1 MRIGL
6 WQALERLAYDV
17 SIAMNDRTSVLIELG
32 ILADDLTGGMM
43 VASLLEREGVE
54 CPLVSSVAGLAGLPP
69 TATAVVVA
77 RKIRLID
84 AGDAAEEARQTVRA
98 LQDIGCSRFYYKYCA
113 TFDSTEKGNI
123 GPVAEAMIEAS
134 GAQQALFCPAF
145 PEYTV
150 TVFQG
155 RMFLGSTPL
164 GESFKQYDPVTPM
177 TNSNLV
183 EVLQA
188 QSTRKVGLLSHAL
201 LRRGK
206 DAVEQHLA
214 APDAPALYIADAAD
228 DDDLVRIVDFALDW
242 PLTTGADALPVFL
255 ARAWQRDN
263 PDGSKSEPRTLLP
276 ASPGKEAF
284 IAGSCAGPTL
294 RQVDYFEQ
302 RHPVFRIDLL
312 EAAEDPDYVSKVL
325 RWAAERID
333 NEPVAVASSADVD
346 ELKRTQ
352 GALGRTGA
360 AELAD
365 RILGEV
371 AVGLYEQGVRK
382 FIVAGGETSGQ
393 VINSLGIRRVAVSSF
408 DELGGGYCHQ
418 GGADPISFVL
428 KAGALGK
435 EDFCFTAFD
444 RMRIADEG
452 NTNANG

>member
-1 MRIGL
+1 
-6 WQALERLAYDV
+6 
-17 SIAMNDRTSVLIELG
+17 LIELG

-54 CPLVSSVAGLAGLPP
+54 CPLVSSIEGLADLSP

-84 AGDAAEEARQTVRA
+84 AADAVEEARQTVRA

-123 GPVAEAMIEAS
+123 GPVAEAMMEAS
-134 GAQQALFCPAF
+134 GAEQALFCPAF

-164 GESFKQYDPVTPM
+164 GESFKQDDPVTPM

-201 LRRGK
+201 LMRGK
-206 DAVEQHLA
+206 EAVEEHLA
-214 APDAPALYIADAAD
+214 IPDSPDLYIADAAD
-228 DDDLVRIVDFALDW
+228 DDDLVRIVEFALDW

-255 ARAWQRDN
+255 ARGWQTSDS
-263 PDGSKSEPRTLLP
+263 PASKSQPRTLLQ

-284 IAGSCAGPTL
+284 IAGSCAPATL
-294 RQVDYFEQ
+294 SQVSHFEM
-302 RHPVFRIDLL
+302 HYPVFRVDLL
-312 EAAEDPDYVSKVL
+312 EAADDPDYVGKIL
-325 RWAAERID
+325 HWAAD
-333 NEPVAVASSADVD
+333 NVDDGPVAVASSVSVD

-352 GALGRTGA
+352 GALGRSGA
-360 AELAD
+360 ADLAD
-365 RILGEV
+365 RILGKV
-371 AVGLYEQGVRK
+371 AIGLHELGVRK
-382 FIVAGGETSGQ
+382 FVVAGGETSGQ
-393 VINSLGIRRVAVSSF
+393 VINSLGIKKVDVSSF

-418 GGADPISFVL
+418 DGDDPVSFVL

-435 EDFCFTAFD
+435 EDFCFTALD
-444 RMRIADEG
+444 RMRLADRDT
-452 NTNANG
+452 TNAKG

>member
-1 MRIGL
+1 M
-6 WQALERLAYDV
+6 
-17 SIAMNDRTSVLIELG
+17 IELG

-54 CPLVSSVAGLAGLPP
+54 CPLVSSIEGLADLPSS
-69 TATAVVVA
+69 ATAVVVA
-77 RKIRLID
+77 RKIRLVD
-84 AGDAAEEARQTVRA
+84 ADIAAEEAKQTVRA

-123 GPVAEAMIEAS
+123 GPVAEAMLQAS
-134 GAQQALFCPAF
+134 GAKHTLFCPAF
-145 PEYTV
+145 PVHTV

-155 RMFLGSTPL
+155 RMYIGSTPL
-164 GESFKQYDPVTPM
+164 GESFKRGDPVTPM

-188 QSTRKVGLLSHAL
+188 QSTKNVGLLSHAL
-201 LRRGK
+201 LLRGTE
-206 DAVEQHLA
+206 AVEEFIA
-214 APDAPALYIADAAD
+214 KAGAPDLYIVDSAD
-228 DDDLVRIVDFALDW
+228 DDDLARIADFALDW
-242 PLTTGADALPVFL
+242 PLTTGADALPIFL
-255 ARAWQRDN
+255 ARGWQRNN
-263 PDGSKSEPRTLLP
+263 PSGVKSEPRTLLP

-294 RQVDYFEQ
+294 RQVEYFEQ

-312 EAAEDPDYVSKVL
+312 EAAEDADYVSKVL
-325 RWAAERID
+325 QWAEGHID
-333 NEPVAVASSADVD
+333 NGPVAIASSADAE

-352 GALGRTGA
+352 GSLGRRGA
-360 AELAD
+360 ADLAD

-371 AVGLYEQGVRK
+371 AVGLFAQGVRK
-382 FIVAGGETSGQ
+382 FVVAGGETSGQ
-393 VINSLGIRRVAVSSF
+393 VINSLGIRQVEVSSF

-435 EDFCFTAFD
+435 EDFCFTALD
-444 RMRIADEG
+444 RMRLADQEG
-452 NTNANG
+452 AKANG

>member
-1 MRIGL
+1 M
-6 WQALERLAYDV
+6 
-17 SIAMNDRTSVLIELG
+17 IELG

-54 CPLVSSVAGLAGLPP
+54 CPLVSSVDGLADISP

-84 AGDAAEEARQTVRA
+84 SDDAAEEARQTVRA
-98 LQDIGCSRFYYKYCA
+98 LREIGCNRFYYKYCA

-123 GPVAEAMIEAS
+123 GPVAEAMMEAC
-134 GAQQALFCPAF
+134 GTQKALFCPAF

-155 RMFLGSTPL
+155 RMFLGSTLL
-164 GESFKQYDPVTPM
+164 GESFKQHDPVTPM

-188 QSTRKVGLLSHAL
+188 QSKKKVGLLSHAL
-201 LRRGK
+201 LMRGK

-214 APDAPALYIADAAD
+214 APDAPEFYIADAAD
-228 DDDLVRIVDFALDW
+228 DDDLVRIVEFALDW

-255 ARAWQRDN
+255 ARGWKQN
-263 PDGSKSEPRTLLP
+263 SSTVSKSDAKTLLP

-284 IAGSCAGPTL
+284 IAGSCAGATL
-294 RQVDYFEQ
+294 SQVDYFEQ

-312 EAAEDPDYVSKVL
+312 EAADDPDYANKVL
-325 RWAAERID
+325 SWAARRID
-333 NEPVAVASSADVD
+333 KEPVAVASSATVE

-352 GALGRTGA
+352 GSLGREGA
-360 AELAD
+360 AQLAD
-365 RILGEV
+365 KIFGEV
-371 AVGLYEQGVRK
+371 ATGLFDMGVRK
-382 FIVAGGETSGQ
+382 FVVAGGETSGQ
-393 VINSLGIRRVAVSSF
+393 VINSLGIRQLEVSSF

-418 GGADPISFVL
+418 GGADPISLVL

-435 EDFCFTAFD
+435 EDFCLTALG
-444 RMRIADEG
+444 RMRLAEED
-452 NTNANG
+452 NANG

>member
-1 MRIGL
+1 
-6 WQALERLAYDV
+6 
-17 SIAMNDRTSVLIELG
+17 LIELG

-54 CPLVSSVAGLAGLPP
+54 CPLVSSVEGLADLSP

-84 AGDAAEEARQTVRA
+84 AGDATEEALQTVRA

-123 GPVAEAMIEAS
+123 GPVAEAMMEAS
-134 GAQQALFCPAF
+134 GAEQALFCPAF

-164 GESFKQYDPVTPM
+164 GESFKRADPVTPM

-188 QSTRKVGLLSHAL
+188 QSTKKVGLLSHAL
-201 LRRGK
+201 LMRGK
-206 DAVEQHLA
+206 EAVEEHIA
-214 APDAPALYIADAAD
+214 RPDAPDLYIADSAD

-255 ARAWQRDN
+255 ARAWQRAD
-263 PDGSKSEPRTLLP
+263 SIRLKSEPRTLLP

-312 EAAEDPDYVSKVL
+312 AAADDPEYVKKIL
-325 RWAAERID
+325 RWTEERID
-333 NEPVAVASSADVD
+333 NEPIAVASSADVD
-346 ELKRTQ
+346 ELQRTQ
-352 GALGRTGA
+352 AALGRAGA
-360 AELAD
+360 ADLAD

-382 FIVAGGETSGQ
+382 FVVAGGETSGQ
-393 VINSLGIRRVAVSSF
+393 VINTLGIRKVEVSSF
-408 DELGGGYCHQ
+408 DELGGGYCHES
-418 GGADPISFVL
+418 GIDPVSFVL

-435 EDFCFTAFD
+435 EDFCFTALE
-444 RMRIADEG
+444 RMRQAETET
-452 NTNANG
+452 TNANG

>member
-1 MRIGL
+1 M
-6 WQALERLAYDV
+6 
-17 SIAMNDRTSVLIELG
+17 IELG

-54 CPLVSSVAGLAGLPP
+54 CPLVSSVEGLADLSP

-84 AGDAAEEARQTVRA
+84 AADAAEEARQTISA

-123 GPVAEAMIEAS
+123 GPVGEAMMEAC
-134 GAQQALFCPAF
+134 GAQHALFCPAF

-150 TVFQG
+150 TIFQG

-164 GESFKQYDPVTPM
+164 GESFKQNDPVTPM

-188 QSTRKVGLLSHAL
+188 QSTRKVGLVSHAL

-206 DAVEQHLA
+206 DAVEAELA
-214 APDAPALYIADAAD
+214 KPGAPELYIADAAD

-255 ARAWQRDN
+255 ARGWQQRN
-263 PDGSKSEPRTLLP
+263 SRLSKSQPRTILP

-284 IAGSCAGPTL
+284 VAGSCAGATL
-294 RQVDYFEQ
+294 SQVDYFEKS
-302 RHPVFRIDLL
+302 HPVFRIDLL
-312 EAAEDPDYVSKVL
+312 EAADDPDYVAKIL
-325 RWAAERID
+325 RWAETQID
-333 NEPVAVASSADVD
+333 SGPIAVASSADLD

-352 GALGRTGA
+352 SALGRSGA

-365 RILGEV
+365 RVLGEV
-371 AVGLYEQGVRK
+371 AIGLHKLGVRK
-382 FIVAGGETSGQ
+382 FVVAGGETSGQ
-393 VINSLGIRRVAVSSF
+393 VINSLGIRKVEVSSF

-418 GGADPISFVL
+418 GGDDPISFVL

-435 EDFCFTAFD
+435 EDFCDTALA
-444 RMRIADEG
+444 RMRLAE
-452 NTNANG
+452 TR